1 MDLRALSLHLNF
13 EGLEAELMSSDAG
26 EYIDVKVLVD
36 GFAERVTVQLA
47 PVEPVGSGIGDLEML
62 QFFAAIPRELSGAEA
77 EIVTKRLVA
86 VNAHLSLGAFSLIGD
101 PAVVYLRH
109 VMLLPPTATAK
120 QMVAEGVW
128 LVHYGLDLHVGT
140 LLDF

>member
-62 QFFAAIPRELSGAEA
+62 QFFAAIH
-77 EIVTKRLVA
+77 LVA